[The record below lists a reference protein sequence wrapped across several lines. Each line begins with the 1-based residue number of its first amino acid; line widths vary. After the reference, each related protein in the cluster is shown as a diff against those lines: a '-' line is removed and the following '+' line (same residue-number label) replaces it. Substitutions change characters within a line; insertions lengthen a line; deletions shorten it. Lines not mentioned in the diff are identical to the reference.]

1 MLLQVSLFIILLAS
15 SGGTP
20 YYITSS
26 NGNND
31 TCFYEG
37 RPLQP
42 CSTLET
48 LAATTSSYDFSDNFT
63 LFFLPGSYVV
73 QNTTHLNFQS
83 MQRVTLRPL
92 NENKGAIRINCS
104 ANMTI
109 NFLRVKEII
118 INSME
123 FYYCGG
129 KGRVAKLYLI
139 GVTGSGNI
147 VQILNS
153 SFIGNK
159 GNAFHSDSSQ
169 IKLITVGSKFE
180 SHRAIFISSTLY
192 LDIIAEISDTIF
204 ANENG
209 ALFFSARNSNTT
221 IINSMFFNN
230 NNSRAVYL
238 ETLFGSNVITLI
250 NCTFRDNA
258 DGAIQLKSGQFDSV
272 IVTTIINSSFYNNT
286 ARNSEGGAITN
297 DRAENITIINCIFNN
312 NNATTS
318 DGGAIKTAAMN
329 VIITNSTFIANT
341 CGDRGGAID
350 VSDSSGTLQL
360 INVTFENN
368 SAREKGGAIF
378 IKKSSLHI
386 KSDVYFIR
394 NKAALGGAL
403 FVEDFVDYCNGSLYH
418 PCFFNRSDLTS
429 YIHFQDNEAREGQSL
444 YGGFLKTC
452 NNGTGIQQFTELLS
466 NETIGHSITSEVI
479 DICFCNDFKPDCD
492 MRKKTLST
500 FPGKSV
506 PLTVTTIDQYANYKP
521 STLDHC
527 KGLIPNVPQKN
538 CSYNTTSECTAVHTD
553 LYRLSK
559 ENLKS
564 RDFVLNYGGF
574 CNQTNYLTVQIIF
587 EECPRGFQLANSSD
601 RCECDKRLRH
611 PAPDRDSTIECNI
624 DNQTIKNVWF
634 YYKNETLNVWR
645 YCSSDYCIK
654 PTTFAPV
661 KDENGSLCVH
671 NRTKIVC
678 GSCRNTFSIA
688 IGNSKC
694 IKCFNAHKYTY
705 LWLVPLFAI
714 MGLILVLGMLFL
726 DLTVSIGLIN
736 GLIFYANILSISG
749 LKNSYNCSI
758 HPLLSVFISWI
769 NLDFGIE
776 TCFYSGMDMY
786 QKTWLQFAFP
796 LYIWLLVGLILI
808 LSHHSTR
815 VMRLLGRKVIPVL
828 ATLFLLS
835 YVKILRIVTT
845 AFDFTTVLTADADN
859 TSDELVP
866 RKVWTSDGNVDYLSG
881 KHIPLFIV
889 ALLFL
894 VVLFLPYTLLLTFG
908 QCLRTISRRKWL
920 RWLRSTAF
928 ISIMDA
934 YHAPFNRRHRYWTGL
949 LLLIRCILVNITV
962 YVAIYY
968 TNTAAITNTFIL
980 LTIITGL
987 FVLKTF
993 TKDGI
998 HKSAINNAFES
1009 FFLLNLISLSAIII
1023 YLEALNGSNAPDMVC
1038 KCITASISIAL
1049 ATFCII
1055 IGFHTFYKVKD
1066 SNTVQRFFHNK
1077 ISTIRKVKSSAQNLP
1092 PEPET
1097 KTTTTYVQLR
1107 EPLLESN

>member
-48 LAATTSSYDFSDNFT
+48 LAATISSYDFSDNFT
-63 LFFLPGSYVV
+63 LFLLPGSYVV

-92 NENKGAIRINCS
+92 NENEGAIRINCS

-109 NFLRVKEII
+109 TFQSVKEITI
-118 INSME
+118 SSME

-238 ETLFGSNVITLI
+238 ETLFGSNVIAVI

-297 DRAENITIINCIFNN
+297 DRAENITIINCKFHNN
-312 NNATTS
+312 TATS

-350 VSDSSGTLQL
+350 LSDSDNKKLTLM
-360 INVTFENN
+360 NVTFQDNL
-368 SAREKGGAIF
+368 AVHGGAIF
-378 IKKSSLHI
+378 TSN
-386 KSDVYFIR
+386 SDIYILGYVKFIDNVANNTAGALKAERSNIFFIGSEYKFQNNAGR
-394 NKAALGGAL
+394 NGGAL
-403 FVEDFVDYCNGSLYH
+403 FLSRSLLNIMRGQLCFESNKAKLFGGALFIQDLNCIGNSYH
-418 PCFFNRSDLTS
+418 PCFFNHSNLTARA
-429 YIHFQDNEAREGQSL
+429 YFHGNIADNGQVL
-444 YGGFLKTC
+444 YGGFLNSC
-452 NNGTGIQQFTELLS
+452 DNGDGIQEFIKLS
-466 NETIGHSITSEVI
+466 SINVTGHLATSDVV
-479 DICFCNDFKPDCD
+479 DICFCNDQQRTDCS
-492 MRKKTLST
+492 MRHRVIST
-500 FPGKSV
+500 FRGKSV
-506 PLTVTTIDQYANYKP
+506 RLTVATVDQYGNYRP
-521 STLDHC
+521 SYADHC
-527 KGLIPNVPQKN
+527 NGLTPDKD
-538 CSYNTTSECTAVHTD
+538 CRRETAFSCTALNTNI
-553 LYRLSK
+553 YNETS
-559 ENLKS
+559 
-564 RDFVLNYGGF
+564 DFTIRSGGL
-574 CNQTNYLTVQIIF
+574 CQNTNYLTVKIIF
-587 EECPRGFQLANSSD
+587 EECPHGFQLDSSGSK
-601 RCECDKRLRH
+601 CECDQRLTTLSR
-611 PAPDRDSTIECNI
+611 PRMIQCNI
-624 DNQTIKNVWF
+624 DSQTIETELWF
-634 YYKNETLNVWR
+634 YYQNETLYVWKFCYLN
-645 YCSSDYCIK
+645 YCYKAASYRSTK
-654 PTTFAPV
+654 NTNETQ
-661 KDENGSLCVH
+661 CVNNH
-671 NRTKIVC
+671 AGIIC
-678 GSCRNTFSIA
+678 GGCRNTFSIG
-688 IGNSKC
+688 IGSSKC
-694 IKCFNAHKYTY
+694 VKCSKAQKYAI
-705 LWLVPLFAI
+705 LWLVPLFAV
-714 MGLILVLGMLFL
+714 MGLILVLSMLFL

-736 GLIFYANILSISG
+736 GLIFYANILSISD
-749 LKNSYNCSI
+749 LTNNYNCSI
-758 HPLLSVFISWI
+758 HPLLSVFISWV

-796 LYIWLLVGLILI
+796 LYIWLLVGLIII
-808 LSHHSTR
+808 LSHYSTR

-835 YVKILRIVTT
+835 YIKVLRIVVT
-845 AFDFTTVLTADADN
+845 AFDFNEVSTGDADN

-866 RKVWTSDGNVDYLSG
+866 RKVWTHDGNVDYLSG

-894 VVLFLPYTLLLTFG
+894 VVLFLPYTFLLTFG
-908 QCLRTISRRKWL
+908 QCLHFLPKRKWL
-920 RWLRSTAF
+920 SCLRSTAF

-934 YHAPFNRRHRYWTGL
+934 YHAPFKQNHRYWTGL
-949 LLLIRCILVNITV
+949 LLLIRCILNIISV
-962 YVAIYY
+962 
-968 TNTAAITNTFIL
+968 ITLYGDKGKSIL
-980 LTIITGL
+980 
-987 FVLKTF
+987 
-993 TKDGI
+993 
-998 HKSAINNAFES
+998 
-1009 FFLLNLISLSAIII
+1009 
-1023 YLEALNGSNAPDMVC
+1023 
-1038 KCITASISIAL
+1038 
-1049 ATFCII
+1049 
-1055 IGFHTFYKVKD
+1055 
-1066 SNTVQRFFHNK
+1066 
-1077 ISTIRKVKSSAQNLP
+1077 
-1092 PEPET
+1092 
-1097 KTTTTYVQLR
+1097 
-1107 EPLLESN
+1107 